1 MNGKSIVRQIENSQT
16 LAGDKPT
23 KDVIIT
29 DCGELEGDAAVAAD
43 VKQPDP
49 LGDAYEDFPD
59 DCNEELS
66 ADKILTIA
74 TACKEFGTK
83 AFKAG
88 NLEIGLEK
96 YQKGLRYLNEDPD
109 LDDAKPETIAS
120 LSTLRF
126 SLNSNAALLA
136 SKLSQ
141 WDDTIRHATSALA
154 VPNLA
159 DKERAKALYRRG
171 YASVRV
177 KDDEVALA
185 DLEKAHSLVPDDAAV
200 KNELASVK
208 AKITA
213 RTAKEKAAYQKFF
226 A

>member
-120 LSTLRF
+120 LSTLR
-126 SLNSNAALLA
+126 LA
-136 SKLSQ
+136 STATLLFSPLSYLSGMIPSATPPPPSLSPT
-141 WDDTIRHATSALA
+141 WLIKSVPRHS
-154 VPNLA
+154 
-159 DKERAKALYRRG
+159 
-171 YASVRV
+171 
-177 KDDEVALA
+177 
-185 DLEKAHSLVPDDAAV
+185 
-200 KNELASVK
+200 
-208 AKITA
+208 TA
-213 RTAKEKAAYQKFF
+213 EAMPAF